1 MSVSH
6 DPSEIILYS
15 VFQYTDLLLS
25 KYLFLFLLFLTV
37 ILLDIFVEIF
47 VLVFFFSGFID
58 E

>member
-15 VFQYTDLLLS
+15 VFQYADLLLS
-25 KYLFLFLLFLTV
+25 KYLLLLLLFLTV

-47 VLVFFFSGFID
+47 LLVFFFSGFID

>member
-15 VFQYTDLLLS
+15 VFQYADLLLS
-25 KYLFLFLLFLTV
+25 KYLLLLFLTV

-47 VLVFFFSGFID
+47 LLVFFFSGFID